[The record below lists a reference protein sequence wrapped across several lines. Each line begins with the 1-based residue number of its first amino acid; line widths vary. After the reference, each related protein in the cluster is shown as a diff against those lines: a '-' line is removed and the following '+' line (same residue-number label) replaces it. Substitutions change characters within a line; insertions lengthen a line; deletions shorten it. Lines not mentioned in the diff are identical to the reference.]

1 MPIYLYENR
10 NGEIVQEI
18 CSVDE
23 RDRKKGLTRIPSAPY
38 IHRGISNP
46 DSGDEGAKR
55 FYRTAEEKG
64 TLKSRKYS
72 KNRVKEIWGW

>member
-10 NGEIVQEI
+10 NGEIVQELV
-18 CSVDE
+18 SVDQ
-23 RDRKKGLTRIPSAPY
+23 RDGLKGLKRLPSAPY
-38 IHRGISNP
+38 IPRGAASP
-46 DSGDEGAKR
+46 DSSEEGAKR

-72 KNRVKEIWGW
+72 KNRVKQIWGW